1 MTGSGDVADHLRREL
16 AETRAALEAAESNA
30 EASRRE
36 LDRRIFHL
44 NSLYDVAREL
54 SGLIET
60 RGIMES
66 FLLMTMGVFGVRRGC
81 IFLHDF
87 EIGRSKLRVRGV
99 PESEMSEPARDEMRR
114 ALGALYSG
122 GVVRNPIPMNA
133 KILTDA
139 RLFIDTPL
147 PFRPE
152 LVVLFTVEES
162 LQGLVAF
169 GETLSGEPLS
179 AEDRDLLMAHMGNFL
194 IFMNNTRN
202 FELANRLNADL
213 RHRNQELKDMIEQ
226 ISRVRLEMGNLER
239 SRERILAAVRRE
251 ASRIGRFTRLDL
263 SVIVAVCAAVGLLFN
278 TFNPAGVDLVPASV
292 LMQPVEATDV
302 ARAFRLVHEEDA
314 LVLDA
319 RPADYYR
326 RSHIPGAVNIP
337 ASLFDFVFAMRL
349 AKEDP
354 ARRIIVYGRTISRP
368 YDQDVARMLAE
379 RGFTNV
385 TVLQGGLPAWEGMS
399 YEVES

>member
-1 MTGSGDVADHLRREL
+1 MTDREDVTERLRGEL
-16 AETRAALEAAESNA
+16 AEARAQLEAAGREAA
-30 EASRRE
+30 ENRRE

-87 EIGRSKLRVRGV
+87 DIGRSKLRVRGL
-99 PESEMSEPARDEMRR
+99 SEAELSEPARDEMRL
-114 ALGALYSG
+114 ALGALYDG

-133 KILTDA
+133 KILTDS
-139 RLFIDTPL
+139 RLFVNTPL
-147 PFRPE
+147 PFQPG

-162 LQGLVAF
+162 LQGLLAF
-169 GETLSGEPLS
+169 GETLSGQPLS
-179 AEDRDLLMAHMGNFL
+179 ADDEHLLKAHMGNFL

-213 RHRNQELKDMIEQ
+213 ARRNEDLKDMIEE
-226 ISRVRLEMGNLER
+226 ISQVRLEMGDLAR

-263 SVIVAVCAAVGLLFN
+263 AIVVAVCTAVGLLFN
-278 TFNPAGVDLVPASV
+278 TFNPSGVDLVPASV
-292 LMQPVEATDV
+292 LAPPVESTDV
-302 ARAFRLVHEEDA
+302 ARANRLTVEEDA
-314 LVLDA
+314 LVVDA
-319 RPADYYR
+319 RPAEFHR
-326 RSHIPGAVNIP
+326 RSRIAGSVNMP

-349 AKEDP
+349 AREDP

-368 YDQDVARMLAE
+368 YDQDVARMLTE

-385 TVLQGGLPAWEGMS
+385 SVLEGGLPAWEDMG
-399 YEVES
+399 YEVEP

>member
-1 MTGSGDVADHLRREL
+1 MTDPVDVADRLRREL
-16 AETRAALEAAESNA
+16 AETRAALEAANT
-30 EASRRE
+30 EATQSRRE

-60 RGIMES
+60 RGILDT

-87 EIGRSKLRVRGV
+87 EAGRSKLRLRGV
-99 PESEMSEPARDEMRR
+99 SEAELPGSSTDETRR
-114 ALGALYSG
+114 ALAGLYAG

-139 RLFIDTPL
+139 RLLTNTPL
-147 PFRPE
+147 PFQPG

-162 LQGLVAF
+162 LQGLLAF
-169 GETLSGEPLS
+169 GETLSGQPL
-179 AEDRDLLMAHMGNFL
+179 AAGDKDLLMAHMGNFL
-194 IFMNNTRN
+194 IFMNNARN
-202 FELANRLNADL
+202 FEAANRLNADL
-213 RHRNQELKDMIEQ
+213 TRSNRELKDMIEE
-226 ISRVRLEMGNLER
+226 ISRVRLEMGDLAR

-251 ASRIGRFTRLDL
+251 AARIGRFTRLDL
-263 SVIVAVCAAVGLLFN
+263 AVITAVCVTVGLLFN

-292 LMQPVEATDV
+292 LAEPAEATDV
-302 ARAFRLVHEEDA
+302 ARAKRLVEEEDA
-314 LVLDA
+314 LLVDA
-319 RPADYYR
+319 RPADFYR
-326 RSHIPGAVNIP
+326 RNHIPDAVNMP
-337 ASLFDFVFAMRL
+337 SSLFDFVFAMRL
-349 AKEDP
+349 AKEAPD
-354 ARRIIVYGRTISRP
+354 RRIIVYGRTISRP

-385 TVLQGGLPAWEGMS
+385 SVLEGGLSAWEDLG
-399 YEVES
+399 YEVAP